1 MVYCRTALSAGIL
14 AALFLAGPALAQSAA
29 DSGPQDQSKPAQAQT
44 ASSPSGKAAKPQA
57 QDLQAVTV
65 TGYRASLQ
73 KALDIKRNANSIVD
87 AITAEDVG
95 KFPDNNVA
103 ESLAHLP
110 GITVDRTFGEGE
122 RISILGTDPA
132 LNRLLLNGQT
142 LASTNWAGDP
152 DNPDSRSF
160 DYAVL
165 SPEIIG
171 TAEVYKTPQAR
182 IDEGSV
188 GGTVIVNTRRPLD
201 LKANTLTGTVSYGY
215 NSNAGRGKPNASVLY
230 SWKNDSD
237 TFGVLGS
244 VMHDDRVVDRQG
256 TEVFG
261 YQQTYNPSD
270 ANSMPGQGNG
280 SHIFPTA
287 LVPAGTQV
295 QYPTSLNTAWFQQER
310 KRDGASGA
318 LQWKPNESF
327 ELNFTGLYSQDKLNN
342 FNQSRYAYWGDN
354 APDATAATIQ
364 NGLMSGASYDAN
376 APTHLDG
383 YYRNSEVK
391 SGSLNLRADWHG
403 DGWNATGQL
412 GYTTSRGGSDGI
424 YLLSFKTLAPYSYVL
439 NGHNPLVNYQVP
451 GTNTTD
457 AMLDA
462 QGLNFA
468 PSYDRERYAQFDF
481 TKDVSWGP
489 VNQILAGIKA
499 ANHYNGQTDYN
510 ASLPPTNNA
519 LDLAQ
524 FAGGNTPSDFL
535 DGLASTPTMSN
546 WTTISPGAI
555 SSYINSLPGAQALT
569 LQQNGT
575 YSIQEHT
582 RAAYLQANFD
592 GDRYHGNLG
601 VRYAYTRDSVEGY
614 SFNAG
619 DPTNNI
625 QPYYSPLS
633 KISSY
638 GDWLPSFNFSYDFTD
653 DLIGRFAAAKTIAR
667 PRYQNMTPYFATQD
681 ISLTASGGNPDL
693 KPYKSTNFDAS
704 LEWYFNPKSLVSA
717 ELFFRNISQYILN
730 ETVVEPLYNNTLHEV
745 DNYQVSTPI
754 NGSNAKVKGIS
765 LTYQGDIWNGF
776 GIYANY
782 TYSDASTANANFSL
796 PYNSKNSYNLT
807 PYYEQ
812 GPWSVRVNYGWRSAY
827 FTQIGSIGAKQMA
840 DSYKELDASV
850 SYQVNEHL
858 GVSLN
863 ASNLLNSTYYAYD
876 GTPNVPL
883 NTYKNGRTYMASLH
897 FKL

>member
-1 MVYCRTALSAGIL
+1 MTYPRTALSTGIL
-14 AALFLAGPALAQSAA
+14 AALFLAGPVLAQNATDGTTQQQGQQAPS
-29 DSGPQDQSKPAQAQT
+29 QDQAASASAKNAQNLQT
-44 ASSPSGKAAKPQA
+44 
-57 QDLQAVTV
+57 VTV

-73 KALDIKRNANSIVD
+73 KSLDIKRNANSIVD

-103 ESLAHLP
+103 ESLSHLP

-122 RISILGTDPA
+122 RVSILGTDPA
-132 LNRLLLNGQT
+132 LNRMLLNGHT

-160 DYAVL
+160 DYTVL

-182 IDEGSV
+182 LDEGSI

-215 NSNAGRGKPNASVLY
+215 NTNASKGKPNASVLY

-244 VMHDDRVVDRQG
+244 VMHDDRVVNRQG

-261 YQQTYNPSD
+261 YQKTYDPSD

-280 SHIFPTA
+280 SHIFPTN
-287 LVPAGTQV
+287 LVPPGQQV
-295 QYPTSLNTAWFQQER
+295 TYPTSTNTAWFQQER
-310 KRDGASGA
+310 KRDGVAGA
-318 LQWKPNESF
+318 LEWKPSESF
-327 ELNFTGLYSQDKLNN
+327 DLNLNGLYSEDKLNN

-354 APDATAATIQ
+354 APDATAVTIK
-364 NGLMSGASYDAN
+364 NGLMTGASYDGN

-383 YYRNSEVK
+383 YYRNSKVK
-391 SGSLNLRADWHG
+391 TGDLNLHADWHG
-403 DGWNATGQL
+403 DGWSASSQI

-424 YLLSFKTLAPYSYVL
+424 YLLSFKTLAPYSYTL
-439 NGHNPLVNYQVP
+439 DGHNPLVTYQTP
-451 GTNTTD
+451 GTNTE
-457 AMLDA
+457 AAKLDA

-468 PSYDRERYAQFDF
+468 PSYDKERYAQFDF

-489 VNQILAGIKA
+489 FNQIQAGIKA

-510 ASLPPTNNA
+510 ANLPPTNTA
-519 LDLAQ
+519 LNLGQ

-535 DGLASTPTMSN
+535 DGLGSTPSMAN
-546 WTTISPGAI
+546 WTTISSGAI
-555 SSYINSLPGAQALT
+555 TSYVNGLPGAQDLA

-592 GDRYHGNLG
+592 GDRYHGNIG
-601 VRYAYTRDSVEGY
+601 VRYAYTRDSVNGY
-614 SFNAG
+614 TYNGVSNS
-619 DPTNNI
+619 
-625 QPYYSPLS
+625 YSPLY
-633 KISSY
+633 KVSSY
-638 GDWLPSFNFSYDFTD
+638 GNWLPSFNFSYDFTD
-653 DLIGRFAAAKTIAR
+653 DLIGRFAASKTIAR
-667 PRYQNMTPYFATQD
+667 PRYQNLTPYFATQD

-704 LEWYFNPKSLVSA
+704 LEWYFNPHSLVSA
-717 ELFFRNISQYILN
+717 ELFYRNISQYILN
-730 ETVVEPLYNNTLHEV
+730 ETVIEPLYNVTLKEV
-745 DNYQVSTPI
+745 DNYQVSMPI

-782 TYSDASTANANFSL
+782 TYSDADTGNSNFSL

-807 PYYEQ
+807 PYYEK
-812 GPWSVRVNYGWRSAY
+812 GPWSLRVNYGWRSAY

-850 SYQVNEHL
+850 SYQINDHL
-858 GVSLN
+858 GVSLTG
-863 ASNLLNSTYYAYD
+863 SNLLNSTYYAYD

>member
-1 MVYCRTALSAGIL
+1 MIYRASVLFAAIAAGLVAAGNARAQDAGSTAG
-14 AALFLAGPALAQSAA
+14 
-29 DSGPQDQSKPAQAQT
+29 QT
-44 ASSPSGKAAKPQA
+44 TAPASSQKSASATTKADAKQV
-57 QDLQAVTV
+57 QDLSAVTV
-65 TGYRASLQ
+65 TGYRASLE
-73 KALDIKRNANSIVD
+73 KSLDIKRNADSIVD

-103 ESLAHLP
+103 ESLSHLP

-122 RISILGTDPA
+122 RVSILGTDPA

-160 DYAVL
+160 DYAIL

-171 TAEVYKTPQAR
+171 TAEVHKTPEAR
-182 IDEGSV
+182 LDEGSI

-215 NSNAGRGKPNASVLY
+215 NSNASKGKPNASVLY
-230 SWKNDSD
+230 SWKNDDS

-244 VMHDDRVVDRQG
+244 VMHNDRVVDRQG

-261 YQQTYNPSD
+261 YQETYDPND
-270 ANSMPGQGNG
+270 ANSIPGKGND
-280 SHIFPTA
+280 SHVFPTN
-287 LVPAGTQV
+287 LVPPGTQV
-295 QYPTSLNTAWFQQER
+295 KYPTSVNTAWFQQER

-318 LQWKPNESF
+318 VQWKPNENF

-342 FNQSRYAYWGDN
+342 YNQSRYAYWGDN
-354 APDATAATIQ
+354 APDATSATIQ
-364 NGLMSGASYDAN
+364 NGQMTGASYDAN

-383 YYRNSEVK
+383 YYRNSKVK
-391 SGSLNLRADWHG
+391 TGSLDLRADWHG
-403 DGWNATGQL
+403 DGWSASSQI

-424 YLLSFKTLAPYSYVL
+424 YLLSFKTLAPYSYTL
-439 NGHNPLVNYQVP
+439 DGHNPLVSYQVP
-451 GTNTTD
+451 GTNT
-457 AMLDA
+457 AAAKLDA

-468 PSYDRERYAQFDF
+468 PSYDREHYFQFDF

-489 VNQILAGIKA
+489 VHQILAGIKA
-499 ANHYNGQTDYN
+499 TNHYNGQTDYN
-510 ASLPPTNNA
+510 ANLPPTNSA
-519 LDLAQ
+519 LNLGQ
-524 FAGGNTPSDFL
+524 FSGGNTPSDYL
-535 DGLASTPTMSN
+535 GGLSTTPSMSN

-555 SSYINSLPGAQALT
+555 SSYINSLPGSQDLM

-575 YSIQEHT
+575 YEIQEHA

-601 VRYAYTRDSVEGY
+601 VRYAYTRDSVDGY
-614 SFNAG
+614 SYNG
-619 DPTNNI
+619 VGNS
-625 QPYYSPLS
+625 YSPLS

-638 GDWLPSFNFSYDFTD
+638 GDWLPSFNFAYDFTD
-653 DLIGRFAAAKTIAR
+653 DLVGRFAASKVIAR

-717 ELFFRNISQYILN
+717 ELFYRNISQYILN
-730 ETVVEPLYNNTLHEV
+730 ETISEQLYNVTLKQV
-745 DNYQVSTPI
+745 DTYQVSTPI

-782 TYSDASTANANFSL
+782 TYSDADTGNANFSL
-796 PYNSKNSYNLT
+796 PYNSKNSFNLT

-812 GPWSVRVNYGWRSAY
+812 GAWSARVNYGWRSAY

-858 GVSLN
+858 GVSLD

-876 GTPNVPL
+876 GTPSAPL
-883 NTYKNGRTYMASLH
+883 NTYKNGRVYMAALH